1 MKSQASSA
9 SLNAIVFFILFN
21 CSLLL
26 NLGVPSS
33 AVYLPCFIILFVI
46 LATRKKIELKPFV
59 PVFICLLI
67 LQIIDKL
74 NDVFGGG
81 DVSQLFPIIYTACFI
96 PFLIINRNKP
106 SIVDDIRRPLL
117 FAILFLFLYAFL
129 RNVPLREL
137 DRDLSIMVLFWYF
150 LFVFSFK
157 NKTMKV
163 VVGVLVFYLLWELL
177 EARTAS
183 LSMVVFIALY
193 RLKIQKCKA
202 QSFILLGAILSA
214 IGLTAFGIY
223 YEYFSLGAVSEL
235 YTGRGI
241 IWGEVISRFLEN
253 NNLFNG
259 LFGFPSAGGQLESD
273 FGDFYIKGPG
283 AHLGEILIRGNFHNS
298 FVYTIYNTGI
308 IGLLLLFISV
318 FKTIKLSPFDY
329 RSFAVLCA
337 MIVVMVFQGRS
348 VVGIYASSI
357 IFQIVLFVPL
367 INNNK
372 NANIKEHNRR

>member
-1 MKSQASSA
+1 MKSQASST
-9 SLNAIVFFILFN
+9 SLNAVVFFILFN

-59 PVFICLLI
+59 PVFTCLLI

-81 DVSQLFPIIYTACFI
+81 DVGQLFPIIYTACFI

-106 SIVDDIRRPLL
+106 TIVDDIRRPLL

-137 DRDLSIMVLFWYF
+137 DRDLSIMVLFRYF

-157 NKTMKV
+157 NKTIKV

-183 LSMVVFIALY
+183 LSMVVFVAIY
-193 RLKIQKCKA
+193 WLKIQKLIF
-202 QSFILLGAILSA
+202 QRFILLGAILSA
-214 IGLTAFGIY
+214 IGLTAFGVY

-235 YTGRGI
+235 YTGRGVM
-241 IWGEVISRFLEN
+241 WGEVVLRFVDN
-253 NNLFNG
+253 NSLFND
-259 LFGFPSAGGQLESD
+259 LFGFPSTGGQLESD
-273 FGDFYIKGPG
+273 FGDFYIKGRG
-283 AHLGEILIRGNFHNS
+283 AHLGEILTRGNFHNT
-298 FVYTIYNTGI
+298 FVYTLYNTGI

-318 FKTIKLSPFDY
+318 FKVIKVTAFDY
-329 RSFAVLCA
+329 RNFAVLCS
-337 MIVVMVFQGRS
+337 MMVVMVFQGRS

-367 INNNK
+367 INSKRNEY
-372 NANIKEHNRR
+372 IKEHK